1 MRTSGQRKHEDK
13 NWSWSKPFWGFFFF
27 CHGNNKTEN
36 LDLVMSC
43 YGAAV
48 ATKSEIVQQE
58 RETPNERNVYQIS
71 FNQALRVNNT
81 DLQYNVWTFS
91 WNPC

>member
-1 MRTSGQRKHEDK
+1 
-13 NWSWSKPFWGFFFF
+13 
-27 CHGNNKTEN
+27 
-36 LDLVMSC
+36 MSC

-48 ATKSEIVQQE
+48 ATKTEILQQE
-58 RETPNERNVYQIS
+58 RETPNERNVYQNS
-71 FNQALRVNNT
+71 FNQPLRVNNT